1 MSPMLLSEYQ
11 VEWVDK
17 CIDDIGMAESA
28 SLEPSLV
35 AEDEW
40 MEHMN
45 EVGKDSLLHLAN
57 SWYMGA
63 NIPGKPRALLSYLG
77 GLETYRQQ
85 CQAGR
90 ENNYER
96 FIKSI

>member
-1 MSPMLLSEYQ
+1 MGSEMCIRDR
-11 VEWVDK
+11 DK
-17 CIDDIGMAESA
+17 CINDIGTAESA

-77 GLETYRQQ
+77 GLATYRQQ

-96 FIKSI
+96 FIKSN